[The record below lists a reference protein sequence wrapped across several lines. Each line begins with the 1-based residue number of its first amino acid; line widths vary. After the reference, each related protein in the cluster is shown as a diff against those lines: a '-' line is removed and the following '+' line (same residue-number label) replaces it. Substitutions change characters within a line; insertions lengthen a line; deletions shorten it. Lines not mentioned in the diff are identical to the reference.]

1 MTADPY
7 IKLARHLDS
16 LPGGFPSTPSG
27 VELRIL
33 RRLFTPEEAQL
44 ALFLTLLTEE
54 TRVIAQRAGISV
66 EEAAQR
72 LAEMETKGL
81 LFAVHP
87 PGRPPQYMTMNF
99 VVGIWEFQ
107 VARLTPGL
115 IEEFE
120 EYMPYLF
127 EASWN
132 KVPQLRTIPINE
144 SIDST
149 MDVMTYEK
157 AEELVRA
164 QDRMTVTPCICRQE
178 QRMIGKG
185 CDKPL
190 ETCLSFGDGADFY
203 RRNGWGRAIT
213 QEEALGILKQA
224 QKAGLVVSPS
234 NSQKASFMCFC
245 CGCCCAVLRSAKS
258 HSKPAD
264 LVSSSFNAQV
274 DPDICIG
281 CGLCLKRCQME
292 AIKLENRIAVLDEDR
307 CIGCGL
313 CVNTCPG
320 HSLSMKRK
328 TDNPHAHVPK
338 SVAIMNIKLGRA
350 RGKMTNMGLA
360 RMLLKSKIDRLLSPK

>member
-33 RRLFTPEEAQL
+33 RRLFTPEEAEL
-44 ALFLTLLTEE
+44 ASFLTLLTEE
-54 TRVIAQRAGISV
+54 TRVIAQRAGILV

-87 PGRPPQYMTMNF
+87 PSRPPQYMAMNF

-132 KVPQLRTIPINE
+132 KVPQLRTIPIHE

-234 NSQKASFMCFC
+234 NSQKASFICFC

-258 HSKPAD
+258 HPKPAD
-264 LVSSSFNAQV
+264 MVSSSFTAQV
-274 DPDICIG
+274 DPDTCIG

-292 AIKLENRIAVLDEDR
+292 AIKLENRIALLDADR

-313 CVNTCPG
+313 CVSTCPG

-338 SVAIMNIKLGRA
+338 SVATMNIKLGQA

>member
-1 MTADPY
+1 MAADPY

-33 RRLFTPEEAQL
+33 RRLFTPEEAEL

-66 EEAAQR
+66 EEVAQR

-87 PGRPPQYMTMNF
+87 SGRPPQYMAMNF

-132 KVPQLRTIPINE
+132 KVPQLRTIPIHE

-149 MDVMTYEK
+149 MEVMTYEK

-185 CDKPL
+185 CNKPL

-234 NSQKASFMCFC
+234 NSQRASFICFC

-258 HSKPAD
+258 HPKPAD
-264 LVSSSFNAQV
+264 VVSSSFTAQV
-274 DPDICIG
+274 DPDTCIG

-292 AIKLENRIAVLDEDR
+292 AIKLENRIAVLDADR

-328 TDNPHAHVPK
+328 TDNPHAHIPK
-338 SVAIMNIKLGRA
+338 SVATMNIKLGQA

>member
-1 MTADPY
+1 MTTDPY
-7 IKLARHLDS
+7 IKLAQHLDS

-33 RRLFTPEEAQL
+33 RRLFTPEEAEL
-44 ALFLTLLTEE
+44 ALSLTLLTEE
-54 TRVIAQRAGISV
+54 SRVIAHRAGIPV

-87 PGRPPQYMTMNF
+87 PGGPPQYMAMNF

-127 EASWN
+127 AASWN

-149 MDVMTYEK
+149 MDVMSYEK

-178 QRMIGKG
+178 QRMRGRG

-234 NSQKASFMCFC
+234 NSQRASFICLC

-258 HSKPAD
+258 HPKPAD
-264 LVSSSFNAQV
+264 LVSSPFTAQV
-274 DPDICIG
+274 DPDTCIG
-281 CGLCLKRCQME
+281 CSLCLKRCQMD
-292 AIKLENRIAVLDEDR
+292 AIKLENRIAVLDADR

-328 TDNPHAHVPK
+328 TDNPHALVPK
-338 SVAIMNIKLGRA
+338 SVTTMYIKLGRA

>member
-33 RRLFTPEEAQL
+33 RRLFTPEEAEL
-44 ALFLTLLTEE
+44 ALSLTLLTEE
-54 TRVIAQRAGISV
+54 SRVIAHRAGISV

-72 LAEMETKGL
+72 LVDMETKGL

-87 PGRPPQYMTMNF
+87 PGAPPQYMAMNF

-127 EASWN
+127 EDSWN
-132 KVPQLRTIPINE
+132 KVPQLRTIPIHE

-149 MDVMTYEK
+149 MDVMTYER

-234 NSQKASFMCFC
+234 NSQSASFICFC
-245 CGCCCAVLRSAKS
+245 CGCCCAVLRSVKS
-258 HSKPAD
+258 HPKPAD
-264 LVSSSFNAQV
+264 SVSSSFNAQV
-274 DPDICIG
+274 DPDTCIG
-281 CGLCLKRCQME
+281 CGFCLKRCQME
-292 AIKLENRIAVLDEDR
+292 AIKLENRIAVLDVDR

-313 CVNTCPG
+313 CVSTCPG

-328 TDNPHAHVPK
+328 TGNPHAHVPK